1 MAYLQQ
7 KPGLGEVRVNW
18 TALLGL
24 AAVVALSVGAWGAAI
39 KAGIALL
46 VR

>member
-1 MAYLQQ
+1 VALIQQ

-18 TALLGL
+18 TALVGL

-39 KAGIALL
+39 KAGIAFL